1 MSHLNNTFREM
12 YTLFE
17 NDTRQCGTND
27 SARMLCIASILLC
40 QRELT
45 LNGTN
50 DRKKQYFERFR
61 AVSEQSS
68 PDSIDDSSAYVYD
81 NSTSELICLVI
92 GRVVSGWWRG
102 TVVER
107 RSLAGELSLSCAR
120 PAADG

>member
-1 MSHLNNTFREM
+1 
-12 YTLFE
+12 
-17 NDTRQCGTND
+17 
-27 SARMLCIASILLC
+27 MLCIASILLC

-50 DRKKQYFERFR
+50 DRKKQYFEKFR
-61 AVSEQSS
+61 LVSEQSS